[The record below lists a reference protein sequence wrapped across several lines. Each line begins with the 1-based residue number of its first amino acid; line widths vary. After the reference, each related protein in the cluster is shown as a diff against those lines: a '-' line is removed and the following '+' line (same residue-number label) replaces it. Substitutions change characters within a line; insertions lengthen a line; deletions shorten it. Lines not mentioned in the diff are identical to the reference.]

1 MRVEGQLKGSGSP
14 RDPQP
19 SRGLGDPSNFERS
32 AGRFAVARDPASVRR
47 RIEAMEQLLERAV
60 GVPGTRM
67 RVGLDSILGL
77 VPVVGDVVTAAMGA
91 WLIWEAR
98 NLGMSKFHLTR
109 MAGNVGFDT
118 LVGAIPF
125 AGDLF
130 DFIFKSNS
138 RNLRIVK
145 RWLDKHHPETRLI
158 EGEVVARREV

>member
-1 MRVEGQLKGSGSP
+1 MQIDREKID
-14 RDPQP
+14 RMT
-19 SRGLGDPSNFERS
+19 
-32 AGRFAVARDPASVRR
+32 GRLSIGRDPASVRQ
-47 RIEAMEQLLERAV
+47 RIETMEVLLERAV
-60 GVPGTRM
+60 GVPGTNM

-77 VPVVGDVVTAAMGA
+77 VPVVGDVITAAMGA

-118 LVGAIPF
+118 LVGAIPL

-130 DFIFKSNS
+130 DFVFKSNS

-145 RWLDKHHPETRLI
+145 RWLDKHHPEAKLI
-158 EGEVVARREV
+158 EGEVVARREL